1 MPIEKEILNML
12 DLGRKLFQLFYYIEI
27 GKDRKG
33 LVYPQI
39 DKPFRC
45 INIYNPKVSVA
56 RWVHPLTKTIFSS
69 GTNRLK
75 VCSSCVAD
83 CTVVVTP

>member
-12 DLGRKLFQLFYYIEI
+12 DLGRKPFQLFFYIKI
-27 GKDRKG
+27 GEDRKG

-45 INIYNPKVSVA
+45 IDIYNPKA
-56 RWVHPLTKTIFSS
+56 FLALWVHPFRRAGHLIVISRTGS
-69 GTNRLK
+69 GY
-75 VCSSCVAD
+75 
-83 CTVVVTP
+83 

>member
-12 DLGRKLFQLFYYIEI
+12 DLGRKPFQLFFYIEI

-39 DKPFRC
+39 DKPFRF
-45 INIYNPKVSVA
+45 IDIYNPEAFVA
-56 RWVHPLTKTIFSS
+56 LWVHPFRHAIASNFSHFWQQQK
-69 GTNRLK
+69 L
-75 VCSSCVAD
+75 
-83 CTVVVTP
+83 

>member
-12 DLGRKLFQLFYYIEI
+12 DLGRKPFQVFFYIEI

-33 LVYPQI
+33 LMYPQI

-45 INIYNPKVSVA
+45 IDSYNPKASA
-56 RWVHPLTKTIFSS
+56 ALYPQTDGGL
-69 GTNRLK
+69 
-75 VCSSCVAD
+75 
-83 CTVVVTP
+83 

>member
-12 DLGRKLFQLFYYIEI
+12 DLGRKPFQLFFYIEI

-45 INIYNPKVSVA
+45 IDIYNPKASVA
-56 RWVHPLTKTIFSS
+56 LWVHPFIQILWQLYHWIEK
-69 GTNRLK
+69 K
-75 VCSSCVAD
+75 
-83 CTVVVTP
+83 